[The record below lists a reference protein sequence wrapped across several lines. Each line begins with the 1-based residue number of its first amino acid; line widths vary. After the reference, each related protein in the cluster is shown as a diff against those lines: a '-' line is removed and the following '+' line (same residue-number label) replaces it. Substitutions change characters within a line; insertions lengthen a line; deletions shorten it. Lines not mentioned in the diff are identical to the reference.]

1 MQYYTDFTKE
11 QTRYENMPGHNK
23 FEPKHLTQDN
33 CGNIFWRKW
42 RDDDKPLVK
51 GRNGLTALVD
61 CNEFRVWII
70 DKEGQSRIVNIKEL
84 YKNAI
89 NIVDI
94 TTTYQVIN
102 RQYFNLNG
110 KSVPS
115 SDAF

>member
-42 RDDDKPLVK
+42 RDDDKPLV
-51 GRNGLTALVD
+51 N

-102 RQYFNLNG
+102 RQYFN
-110 KSVPS
+110 
-115 SDAF
+115 AF